1 MDDGSTQPP
10 EPRHAQ
16 PLKVPRGSNVF
27 NGVVSRLSRVGVAL
41 GPNSLLT
48 VPGRKS
54 GRARTTPIAILEIGE
69 RRFVQSPYGEV
80 QWTRNLRAAGQATL
94 ATGRRAERVPQP
106 GSHRPRLQP
115 STGRYC
121 RPTSASPS
129 SHAFSWA
136 AAWAWAPDRGSPAAA
151 ATHPF
156 SSSTTS
162 TDHFALCRTCARAG
176 RPAITPCFVG

>member
-54 GRARTTPIAILEIGE
+54 GLARTTPIAILEIGE

-94 ATGRRAERVPQP
+94 ATGRRAERVSATRLSPPEAATFYGEILPPYLGRSFFTRFFVGRRLGMGALTKDPQ
-106 GSHRPRLQP
+106 G
-115 STGRYC
+115 
-121 RPTSASPS
+121 
-129 SHAFSWA
+129 
-136 AAWAWAPDRGSPAAA
+136 AA
-151 ATHPF
+151 ATHPVF
-156 SSSTTS
+156 ELHHL
-162 TDHFALCRTCARAG
+162 D
-176 RPAITPCFVG
+176 